1 MSQRVPSPEDFF
13 AYNGAHTHRLRAEVG
28 PDWEGPA
35 CHRTKFQI
43 LRWTTRFP
51 RSPHAFQDWMAPL
64 HKHHDHSVEL
74 LSNGQPRFP
83 QTTIC
88 DQCNVAD
95 GAAKRRIKLPK
106 NFSFSPMEIAA
117 FVVAVPHDKHTIN
130 YEMAHAIYLALLLAR
145 SVQARG

>member
-1 MSQRVPSPEDFF
+1 
-13 AYNGAHTHRLRAEVG
+13 
-28 PDWEGPA
+28 
-35 CHRTKFQI
+35 
-43 LRWTTRFP
+43 
-51 RSPHAFQDWMAPL
+51 MAPL
-64 HKHHDHSVEL
+64 HRHHDHSVEL